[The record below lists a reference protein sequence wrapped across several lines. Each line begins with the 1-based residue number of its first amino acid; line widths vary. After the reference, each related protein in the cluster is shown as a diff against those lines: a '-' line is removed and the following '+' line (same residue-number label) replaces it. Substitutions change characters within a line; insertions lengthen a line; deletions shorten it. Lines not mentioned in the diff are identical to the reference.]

1 MVPPGYLQG
10 GTDMGGSIVIAE
22 KPSQARN
29 LREALG
35 NRYGRI
41 LSARGHIFKLAE
53 PAEVNDAWKKWSYD
67 VLRPE
72 AGFYPLRPDNSH
84 GKDKLIAEIKAAL
97 KEADRVIIA
106 TDCDREGQ
114 AIGENILRYFKFKG
128 EVLRAMFSAE
138 DPVSLRQSFEAL
150 KPNDHYR
157 PLYAAAVARA
167 QSDQISN
174 LTATRAVTIALK
186 PHGMKGAIGIGRVKT
201 PTMGIVCAREREIQ
215 GFEPRPYFDLWVD
228 VSDGKEVLRL
238 KHFPAH
244 EARVFDQDLA
254 QKIIASF
261 DPWKG
266 PLQVTFEKKKQPPP
280 RLMDLP
286 LLQQRAARWGWS
298 AQKTLDV
305 AQRLYE
311 THKVTTYPR
320 AETKYLPEA
329 EKQNAQAMLDGL
341 RELPFVKVAYEK
353 PTYRM
358 GKRGCFS
365 DEGLAGASHHAII
378 PNFKT
383 RDKWARVVA
392 VLSGDE
398 RRLFELIALSYTA
411 AIGPDRLYDRTEISL
426 MAGQRKFAASGIV
439 ERQPGWREALGADP
453 DASKKSDAEAAAILP
468 PWKDRQI
475 VDAVKAGADK
485 KTTKPPTRFNEGT
498 LIKAMQEAWKY
509 ARDPKTAE
517 RLKGAA
523 GIGTPA
529 TRASI
534 LEGLK
539 TQNLF
544 EVIDKHLAPSTL
556 ALAIYDVLL
565 KETPEILDPA
575 ATAEMELALDGILKG
590 EQDPRTVVDTI
601 VARAAALAA
610 KMEQRGQSGTKLD
623 IDFTAKPSPKMLQAA
638 RAKAKRMGTRLPKGA
653 TTDRKICSEFLGPR
667 PQGNGPSDAQLASAR
682 KIASDANVDLP
693 DAVLGDRAALSAF
706 IKKNKGKL
714 PKRGAK
720 SEGIKDKHDRR

>member
-1 MVPPGYLQG
+1 
-10 GTDMGGSIVIAE
+10 MGGSLVIAE

-53 PAEVNDAWKKWSYD
+53 PAEVNEAWKKWSYE

-72 AGFYPLRPDNSH
+72 TGFYPLRPDNSH

-128 EVLRAMFSAE
+128 VVLRAIFSAE

-150 KPNDHYR
+150 KPNEHYR

-167 QSDQISN
+167 QSDQIAN

-215 GFEPRPYFDLWVD
+215 GFRAKPYFDLWVD
-228 VSDGKEVLRL
+228 VSDGKDVLRL

-244 EARVFDQDLA
+244 EARVFDRDLA
-254 QKIIASF
+254 QKITASF

-266 PLQVTFEKKKQPPP
+266 PLRVTFEKKKQPPP

-305 AQRLYE
+305 AQSLYE

-320 AETKYLPEA
+320 AETKYLPEV

-341 RELPFVKVAYEK
+341 RELPFVKVAYET
-353 PTYRM
+353 PIYRM

-383 RDKWARVVA
+383 RDKWARVLGA
-392 VLSGDE
+392 LSVDE

-426 MAGQRKFAASGIV
+426 LAGRRKFAASGIV
-439 ERQPGWREALGADP
+439 EQQPGWREALGADP
-453 DASKKSDAEAAAILP
+453 DASKKSDAEATATLP
-468 PWKDRQI
+468 PWKDCQL

-485 KTTKPPTRFNEGT
+485 KATKPPARFNEGT

-509 ARDPKTAE
+509 AHDPKTAE

-565 KETPEILDPA
+565 KEAPEILDPA

-590 EQDPRTVVDTI
+590 DQDPRTVIDTI

-638 RAKAKRMGTRLPKGA
+638 RSKAKRMGVRLPRGGA
-653 TTDRKICSEFLGPR
+653 TDRTICSKFLGPR
-667 PQGNGPSDAQLASAR
+667 PEGCAPSEAQLAFAR
-682 KIASDANVDLP
+682 KIADEAQLDLP
-693 DAVLGDRAALSAF
+693 DATLGNRAALSAF
-706 IKKNKGKL
+706 ISKNKGKA
-714 PKRGAK
+714 KRRK
-720 SEGIKDKHDRR
+720 C

>member
-1 MVPPGYLQG
+1 
-10 GTDMGGSIVIAE
+10 MGGSLIIAE

-35 NRYGRI
+35 NRYGKV
-41 LSARGHIFKLAE
+41 LSARGHIFRLAE
-53 PAEVNDAWKKWSYD
+53 PAEVNAAWKKWSYE

-84 GKDKLIAEIKAAL
+84 GKDKLIAEIEAAL

-138 DPVSLRQSFEAL
+138 DPISLRQSFEAL
-150 KPNDHYR
+150 KPNEHYR

-167 QSDQISN
+167 QSDQIAN

-215 GFEPRPYFDLWVD
+215 GFEARPYFDLWVD
-228 VSDGKEVLRL
+228 VSDGQDVLRL

-244 EARVFDQDLA
+244 EARVFDGDLA
-254 QKIIASF
+254 QKITAYF

-266 PLQVTFEKKKQPPP
+266 PLKVTFEKKKQPPP

-286 LLQQRAARWGWS
+286 LLQQRAARWGWP
-298 AQKTLDV
+298 AQKTLNV
-305 AQRLYE
+305 AQSLYE
-311 THKVTTYPR
+311 THKITTYPR
-320 AETKYLPEA
+320 AETKYLPEV

-341 RELPFVKVAYEK
+341 RDLPFVKVAYAT

-383 RDKWARVVA
+383 RDKWAH
-392 VLSGDE
+392 VLSALSADE

-426 MAGQRKFAASGIV
+426 MAGPRKFAASGIV
-439 ERQPGWREALGADP
+439 EQQPGWREALGADP
-453 DASKKSDAEAAAILP
+453 DASKKSSAEMVAVLP
-468 PWKDRQI
+468 PWKDCQV
-475 VDAVKAGADK
+475 VDAVKSGVDK
-485 KTTKPPTRFNEGT
+485 KITKPPARFNEGT

-509 ARDPKTAE
+509 AHDPKTAE

-539 TQNLF
+539 KQNLF
-544 EVIDKHLAPSTL
+544 EVIDKNLAPSTL

-565 KETPEILDPA
+565 KEAPEILDPA

-590 EQDPRTVVDTI
+590 EQNPRTVVDTI

-638 RAKAKRMGTRLPKGA
+638 RSKAKRTGVRLPKRA
-653 TTDRKICSEFLGPR
+653 TTDRTVCSEFLGP
-667 PQGNGPSDAQLASAR
+667 QLEGSSPSAAQLSFAR
-682 KIASDANVDLP
+682 KIASDANIDLSE
-693 DAVLGDRAALSAF
+693 AILGDRAALSAF
-706 IKKNKGKL
+706 IKKNKSKPSKG
-714 PKRGAK
+714 G
-720 SEGIKDKHDRR
+720 SEK

>member
-1 MVPPGYLQG
+1 VGNSL
-10 GTDMGGSIVIAE
+10 VIAE

-35 NRYGRI
+35 NRYGKI
-41 LSARGHIFKLAE
+41 LSARGHIFRLAE
-53 PAEVNDAWKKWSYD
+53 PAEVNEAWKKWSYD

-72 AGFYPLRPDNSH
+72 SGFYPLRPDKSH
-84 GKDKLIAEIKAAL
+84 GKGKLIDEIEVAL
-97 KEADRVIIA
+97 KSADRVIIA

-138 DPVSLRQSFEAL
+138 DPTSLRQSFEAL
-150 KPNDHYR
+150 KPNEHYR

-167 QSDQISN
+167 QSDQIAN

-201 PTMGIVCAREREIQ
+201 PTMGIVCARERDIQ
-215 GFEPRPYFDLWVD
+215 GFEAKPYFDLWVD
-228 VSDGKEVLRL
+228 VSDGEEVLRL

-244 EARVFDQDLA
+244 DARVFDADLA
-254 QKIIASF
+254 QRVTGCF
-261 DPWKG
+261 DRWKG
-266 PLQVTFEKKKQPPP
+266 PLKVTFEKKKQPPP

-305 AQRLYE
+305 AQSLYE
-311 THKVTTYPR
+311 THKITTYPR
-320 AETKYLPEA
+320 AETKYLPEV

-341 RELPFVKVAYEK
+341 RELSFVKATYET

-383 RDKWARVVA
+383 RDKWALVLG
-392 VLSGDE
+392 VLSADE

-426 MAGQRKFAASGIV
+426 MTAERKFAASGIV
-439 ERQPGWREALGADP
+439 EQQPGWREALGADP
-453 DASKKSDAEAAAILP
+453 DASKKSNAEVAANLP
-468 PWKDRQI
+468 SWKDGQM
-475 VDAVKAGADK
+475 VDAIKTGADQ
-485 KTTKPPTRFNEGT
+485 KTTKPPARFNEGT

-509 ARDPKTAE
+509 AHDPKTAE

-539 TQNLF
+539 AQNLF
-544 EVIDKHLAPSTL
+544 EVIDKNLAPSTL

-565 KETPEILDPA
+565 KEAPEILDPA
-575 ATAEMELALDGILKG
+575 VTAEMELALDGILKG
-590 EQDPRTVVDTI
+590 EQNPRAVVDTI

-610 KMEQRGQSGTKLD
+610 KMEKRGQSGVKLN
-623 IDFTAKPSPKMLQAA
+623 IDFIAKPSPKMVQAA
-638 RAKAKRMGTRLPKGA
+638 RSKAKRMGGRVPQGL
-653 TTDRKICSEFLGPR
+653 TTDWKICSEFLGPR
-667 PQGNGPSDAQLASAR
+667 LEGSGPSDAQLSFAR
-682 KIASDANVDLP
+682 KIAAEANIDLP
-693 DAVLGDRAALSAF
+693 EATQRDRVLISAF
-706 IKKNKGKL
+706 IKKNKSKL
-714 PKRGAK
+714 PKGGEK
-720 SEGIKDKHDRR
+720 SG

>member
-1 MVPPGYLQG
+1 
-10 GTDMGGSIVIAE
+10 MGGSLIIAE

-35 NRYGRI
+35 SRYGRI
-41 LSARGHIFKLAE
+41 LAARGHIFRLAE
-53 PAEVNDAWKKWSYD
+53 PAEINDAWKKWSYE

-72 AGFYPLRPDNSH
+72 SGFYPLRPDKSH
-84 GKDKLIAEIKAAL
+84 GKDKLIAEIEAAL
-97 KEADRVIIA
+97 KGADRVIIA

-138 DPVSLRQSFEAL
+138 DPVSLRQSFETL
-150 KPNDHYR
+150 KPNEHYR

-167 QSDQISN
+167 QSDQIAN

-186 PHGMKGAIGIGRVKT
+186 PSGMKGAIGIGRVKT
-201 PTMGIVCAREREIQ
+201 PTMGIVCAREREIMA
-215 GFEPRPYFDLWVD
+215 FVARPYFDLWVD
-228 VSDGKEVLRL
+228 VSDGKENLRL
-238 KHFPAH
+238 KHFSAH
-244 EARVFDQDLA
+244 DARIFDSDLA
-254 QKIIASF
+254 QKVTASF
-261 DPWKG
+261 DQWKG
-266 PLQVTFEKKKQPPP
+266 SLKVAFEKKKQPPP

-305 AQRLYE
+305 AQSLYE
-311 THKVTTYPR
+311 THKITTYPR
-320 AETKYLPEA
+320 AETKYLPEV
-329 EKQNAQAMLDGL
+329 ERKNAQAMLDGL
-341 RELPFVKVAYEK
+341 RDLPFVKVTYEA
-353 PTYRM
+353 PTYRI

-383 RDKWARVVA
+383 RDKWASILNA
-392 VLSGDE
+392 LSANE

-411 AIGPDRLYDRTEISL
+411 AIGPDRLYDRTEMSIV
-426 MAGQRKFAASGIV
+426 AGARKFAASGVV
-439 ERQPGWREALGADP
+439 EQQPGWREALGADP
-453 DASKKSDAEAAAILP
+453 DVSKKNDAEAVAILP
-468 PWKDRQI
+468 PWKNGQI
-475 VDAVKAGADK
+475 VDAIKAGADE
-485 KTTKPPTRFNEGT
+485 KTTKPPARFNEGT

-509 ARDPKTAE
+509 AHDPKTAE

-539 TQNLF
+539 AQNLF
-544 EVIDKHLAPSTL
+544 EVIDKHLAPSGL

-565 KETPEILDPA
+565 KEAPEILDPA

-590 EQDPRTVVDTI
+590 EQNPRAVVDAI

-610 KMEQRGQSGTKLD
+610 KMAQLGQSGTKLD
-623 IDFTAKPSPKMLQAA
+623 IEFTAKPSPKMVQAA
-638 RAKAKRMGTRLPKGA
+638 RSKAKRMGVRLPKGA
-653 TTDRKICSEFLGPR
+653 ATDRDICSKFLGPR
-667 PQGNGPSDAQLASAR
+667 PEGNCPSEAQLVFAR
-682 KIASDANVDLP
+682 KIAGEAKLELP
-693 DAVLGDRAALSAF
+693 EATLSDRAALSAF
-706 IKKNKGKL
+706 IKKYKGKL
-714 PKRGAK
+714 SK
-720 SEGIKDKHDRR
+720 SGGKPSR

>member
-1 MVPPGYLQG
+1 
-10 GTDMGGSIVIAE
+10 MGNSLVIAE

-41 LSARGHIFKLAE
+41 LSARGHIFRLAE
-53 PAEVNDAWKKWSYD
+53 PAEVNESWKKWSYE

-72 AGFYPLRPDNSH
+72 SGFYPLRPDKSH
-84 GKDKLIAEIKAAL
+84 GKGKLIDEIAVAL
-97 KEADRVIIA
+97 KSADRVIIA

-138 DPVSLRQSFEAL
+138 DPTSLRQSFEAL
-150 KPNDHYR
+150 KPNEQYR

-167 QSDQISN
+167 QSDQIAN

-186 PHGMKGAIGIGRVKT
+186 PYGMKGAIGIGRVKT

-215 GFEPRPYFDLWVD
+215 GFEAKPYFDLWVD

-244 EARVFDQDLA
+244 DARVFDRDLA
-254 QKIIASF
+254 QKITGFF
-261 DPWKG
+261 DLWKG
-266 PLQVTFEKKKQPPP
+266 PLKVTFEKKKQPPP

-305 AQRLYE
+305 AQSLYE
-311 THKVTTYPR
+311 THKITTYPR
-320 AETKYLPEA
+320 AETKYLPEV
-329 EKQNAQAMLDGL
+329 EKQNAQAMLDSL
-341 RELPFVKVAYEK
+341 RDLSFVKVTYET
-353 PTYRM
+353 PTYRI

-383 RDKWARVVA
+383 RDKWARVLG
-392 VLSGDE
+392 VLSADE

-411 AIGPDRLYDRTEISL
+411 AIGPDRLYDRSEIAL
-426 MAGQRKFAASGIV
+426 MTGERKFAASGIV
-439 ERQPGWREALGADP
+439 EQQAGWREALGVDP
-453 DASKKSDAEAAAILP
+453 DASKKSNAEVAANLP
-468 PWKDRQI
+468 SWKDGQM
-475 VDAVKAGADK
+475 VDAIKAGADK
-485 KTTKPPTRFNEGT
+485 KTTKPPARFNEGT

-509 ARDPKTAE
+509 AYDPKTAE

-539 TQNLF
+539 AQNLF
-544 EVIDKHLAPSTL
+544 EVIDKNLAPSTL

-565 KETPEILDPA
+565 KEAPEILDPA

-590 EQDPRTVVDTI
+590 EQNPRAVVDTI

-610 KMEQRGQSGTKLD
+610 KMEQRGQSGVKLD
-623 IDFTAKPSPKMLQAA
+623 IDFTAKPSPKMVQAA
-638 RAKAKRMGTRLPKGA
+638 RSKAKRMGRHVPKGA
-653 TTDRKICSEFLGPR
+653 ATDWKISSEFLGPR
-667 PQGNGPSDAQLASAR
+667 LEGSGPSDAQLSFAR
-682 KIASDANVDLP
+682 KIANKANIDLP
-693 DAVLGDRAALSAF
+693 EATKKDRVLISAI
-706 IKKNKGKL
+706 IKKNKSKM
-714 PKRGAK
+714 PKSGVK
-720 SEGIKDKHDRR
+720 SG

>member
-1 MVPPGYLQG
+1 MSDSL
-10 GTDMGGSIVIAE
+10 VIAE

-29 LREALG
+29 LRDALG
-35 NRYGRI
+35 NRFGRI
-41 LSARGHIFKLAE
+41 LSARGHIFRLAE
-53 PAEVNDAWKKWSYD
+53 PAEVNVSWKKWSYE

-72 AGFYPLRPDNSH
+72 SGFYPLRPDKSH

-97 KEADRVIIA
+97 KDADRVIIA

-114 AIGENILRYFKFKG
+114 AIGENILRYFKYKG

-138 DPVSLRQSFEAL
+138 DPVSLRQAFDAL
-150 KPNDHYR
+150 KPNEQFR
-157 PLYAAAVARA
+157 PLYSAAVARA
-167 QSDQISN
+167 QSDQIAN
-174 LTATRAVTIALK
+174 LTATRAVTMALK
-186 PHGMKGAIGIGRVKT
+186 PYGMKGAIGIGRVKT

-215 GFEPRPYFDLWVD
+215 VFEAKPYFDLWVD
-228 VSDGKEVLRL
+228 VGDGKDVLRL

-244 EARVFDQDLA
+244 EARVFENDLA
-254 QKIIASF
+254 QQITASF
-261 DPWKG
+261 DPWHGSLK
-266 PLQVTFEKKKQPPP
+266 VTFEKKKQPPP

-305 AQRLYE
+305 AQSLYE
-311 THKVTTYPR
+311 THKITTYPR
-320 AETKYLPEA
+320 AETKYLPEI
-329 EKQNAQAMLDGL
+329 EKNNAQAMLDGL
-341 RELPFVKVAYEK
+341 RDLPFVKVAYET

-378 PNFKT
+378 PNSKT
-383 RDKWARVVA
+383 RDKWARV
-392 VLSGDE
+392 LSALSSDE

-411 AIGPDRLYDRTEISL
+411 AIGPDRLYDRTEMSL
-426 MAGQRKFAASGIV
+426 MASDRKFAASGIV
-439 ERQPGWREALGADP
+439 EQQPGWREALGADP
-453 DASKKSDAEAAAILP
+453 DASKKSNAEAAAILP

-475 VDAVKAGADK
+475 VDALKAGADK
-485 KTTKPPTRFNEGT
+485 KTTKPPARFNEGT

-509 ARDPKTAE
+509 AHDPKTAE

-544 EVIDKHLAPSTL
+544 EVVNKHLVPSTL

-565 KETPEILDPA
+565 KEAPEILDPA

-590 EQDPRTVVDTI
+590 EQNPRTVIDTI

-623 IDFTAKPSPKMLQAA
+623 IDFTAKPSPKMVQAA
-638 RAKAKRMGTRLPKGA
+638 RSKAKRMGMQLPKGA
-653 TTDRKICSEFLGPR
+653 ATDRNICSKFLGPR
-667 PQGNGPSDAQLASAR
+667 PEGNSPSDAQIAFAL
-682 KIASDANVDLP
+682 KIASEAKLDLP
-693 DAVLGDRAALSAF
+693 EATLGDRTALSAF
-706 IKKNKGKL
+706 IKKNKSKL
-714 PKRGAK
+714 SKSGAK
-720 SEGIKDKHDRR
+720 SSSRPG

>member
-1 MVPPGYLQG
+1 V
-10 GTDMGGSIVIAE
+10 
-22 KPSQARN
+22 
-29 LREALG
+29 
-35 NRYGRI
+35 
-41 LSARGHIFKLAE
+41 
-53 PAEVNDAWKKWSYD
+53 
-67 VLRPE
+67 
-72 AGFYPLRPDNSH
+72 
-84 GKDKLIAEIKAAL
+84 
-97 KEADRVIIA
+97 
-106 TDCDREGQ
+106 
-114 AIGENILRYFKFKG
+114 
-128 EVLRAMFSAE
+128 
-138 DPVSLRQSFEAL
+138 
-150 KPNDHYR
+150 
-157 PLYAAAVARA
+157 
-167 QSDQISN
+167 
-174 LTATRAVTIALK
+174 
-186 PHGMKGAIGIGRVKT
+186 
-201 PTMGIVCAREREIQ
+201 
-215 GFEPRPYFDLWVD
+215 
-228 VSDGKEVLRL
+228 
-238 KHFPAH
+238 
-244 EARVFDQDLA
+244 
-254 QKIIASF
+254 
-261 DPWKG
+261 
-266 PLQVTFEKKKQPPP
+266 
-280 RLMDLP
+280 
-286 LLQQRAARWGWS
+286 
-298 AQKTLDV
+298 
-305 AQRLYE
+305 
-311 THKVTTYPR
+311 
-320 AETKYLPEA
+320 

-341 RELPFVKVAYEK
+341 RELPFVKVGYET

-383 RDKWARVVA
+383 RDKWARVLGA
-392 VLSGDE
+392 LSADE

-439 ERQPGWREALGADP
+439 EQQPGWREALGADP
-453 DASKKSDAEAAAILP
+453 DASKKSDAEAAATLP
-468 PWKDRQI
+468 PWKDRQV

-485 KTTKPPTRFNEGT
+485 KTTKPPARFNEGT

-556 ALAIYDVLL
+556 ALGIYDVLL
-565 KETPEILDPA
+565 KEAPEILDPA

-610 KMEQRGQSGTKLD
+610 KMEQRGQSGAKLD

-638 RAKAKRMGTRLPKGA
+638 RAKAKRMSVRLPKGA
-653 TTDRKICSEFLGPR
+653 TTDRNICSEFLGPR
-667 PQGNGPSDAQLASAR
+667 SEGNGPSDAQLAFAR

-693 DAVLGDRAALSAF
+693 EATLEDRTALSAF

-714 PKRGAK
+714 SKRGSK
-720 SEGIKDKHDRR
+720 TDDTTVEHHR